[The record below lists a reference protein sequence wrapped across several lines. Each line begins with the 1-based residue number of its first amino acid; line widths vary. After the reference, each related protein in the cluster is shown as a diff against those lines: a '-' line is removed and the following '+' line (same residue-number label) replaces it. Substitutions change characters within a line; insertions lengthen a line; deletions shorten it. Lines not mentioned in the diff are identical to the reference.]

1 MRNTWDSSKTE
12 WTVSLRARAD
22 ARSVPNGFSMIT
34 REFSA
39 RPVSPSIPTTDPNAP
54 GGTARWKMRRG
65 VPPISFSA
73 ACTAATS
80 GAGSFG
86 SAAPK
91 CSVASKACHAA
102 PVGFEE
108 PNSRMAS
115 FACSRKPSSLSADC
129 AGAEPMIW
137 YFAGIRPALARWK
150 RPGSNLRL
158 ARSPVAPNRT
168 ITWSSGT
175 AMAIR
180 WRLAAAGVFAAGLMG
195 GPPRPRARASAPRL
209 VQDWPERVAPVSWRL
224 AHLLRVPAEFA
235 AQRGQ
240 ELVAELAKPAGL
252 EPLNQRGG
260 DDRCRHALVDRRDDR
275 PAAFAG
281 VGDVSRE
288 AGQLRRL
295 GERVGGQV
303 DQPRPDDRA
312 APPDLGDLGHV
323 DVVLVVPGVA
333 QGSGLRVGGLDARL
347 ADVGVLN
354 DGQALG
360 DRGHHPV
367 LDAVVDHFHEVPGA
381 IRPAVQIAIRSRPRG
396 PGPAGG
402 GLGTADT
409 RSKGAEDG
417 VQPLHRLVLAA
428 DHEAVAALEA
438 VYPARGADV
447 QVVDLLRL
455 ELLRAVDVVPVI
467 GVAAVDHRVTGIE
480 ELRQLAKNRGGDRG
494 GQHQP
499 RRPGLLQLRDEV
511 RHGRGAGRALILEL
525 LDVGRSVVVD
535 HAAMAVPHQP
545 ADEVGPHPAQPDH
558 AKLHRLVGCHVRSPR
573 FRFLGPQRLA
583 LQAAVAPDERIGG

>member
-1 MRNTWDSSKTE
+1 MRNTWDSPNTE
-12 WTVSLRARAD
+12 WTVALRARAD

-91 CSVASKACHAA
+91 CSAASKACHAA

-115 FACSRKPSSLSADC
+115 FACLRKSSSLSADC

-175 AMAIR
+175 AMASR

-209 VQDWPERVAPVSWRL
+209 VQDWPERVARVSWRL
-224 AHLLRVPAEFA
+224 AHLLRLPAQFA

-288 AGQLRRL
+288 AGQLRR
-295 GERVGGQV
+295 
-303 DQPRPDDRA
+303 PRPRRCRTGSTRGRA
-312 APPDLGDLGHV
+312 GEW
-323 DVVLVVPGVA
+323 
-333 QGSGLRVGGLDARL
+333 S
-347 ADVGVLN
+347 
-354 DGQALG
+354 
-360 DRGHHPV
+360 
-367 LDAVVDHFHEVPGA
+367 
-381 IRPAVQIAIRSRPRG
+381 
-396 PGPAGG
+396 
-402 GLGTADT
+402 
-409 RSKGAEDG
+409 
-417 VQPLHRLVLAA
+417 
-428 DHEAVAALEA
+428 
-438 VYPARGADV
+438 
-447 QVVDLLRL
+447 
-455 ELLRAVDVVPVI
+455 
-467 GVAAVDHRVTGIE
+467 
-480 ELRQLAKNRGGDRG
+480 
-494 GQHQP
+494 P
-499 RRPGLLQLRDEV
+499 RRRTRRPPR
-511 RHGRGAGRALILEL
+511 RCWRA
-525 LDVGRSVVVD
+525 
-535 HAAMAVPHQP
+535 
-545 ADEVGPHPAQPDH
+545 
-558 AKLHRLVGCHVRSPR
+558 
-573 FRFLGPQRLA
+573 
-583 LQAAVAPDERIGG
+583 